1 MKRVRVV
8 YLGYLQSTELARYY
22 ALSDIFVMPTL
33 MDSASIALSE
43 ALHSGLF
50 SVASTRDGSSS
61 NFICEGVNGFVVDPT
76 DEKALIAAIRRAI
89 HVVREEPEA
98 DRKARILASVADYT
112 IERYA
117 ERLVNV
123 VREVYKAPSLQ
134 RT

>member
-1 MKRVRVV
+1 
-8 YLGYLQSTELARYY
+8 
-22 ALSDIFVMPTL
+22 MPTL

-76 DEKALIAAIRRAI
+76 DEKALIAAIRRAT

-98 DRKARILASVADYT
+98 ARKARILASVADYT

-123 VREVYKAPSLQ
+123 VREVYKSPSLQ